1 MQWEIKIRG
10 VVNGIEM
17 ETEVPVVINFKEIR
31 RLQDL
36 AN

>member
-10 VVNGIEM
+10 VVHGIEM
-17 ETEVPVVINFKEIR
+17 ETEVPVVINLKEIR